1 MFEIQ
6 HQQFKSARYWFSRR
20 TQIDMSP
27 PYQRKGDLWKI
38 ADRQSLIDT
47 MINGYD
53 MPKLYLADF
62 TTLKSELNVAGMRYA
77 VIDGKQRLQAIFEFL
92 NNDLPLSENF
102 RLEENPDLKLAG
114 LYFRD
119 VSEIAF
125 EYAER
130 VEEFPM
136 PIVHVVTDEAA
147 KIRELFLRLNKGIV
161 LTGPEKRN
169 AMIGDVPQVIGELA
183 GHDFFE
189 QSTSYKDTR
198 GENLNNAAKILA
210 FELNN
215 EPTETKRVNL
225 DRVVMDFAADEKTL
239 EVAKLGA
246 LQALDKMAVV
256 FGKKDRLLRSA
267 GSIPAFYWF
276 IRSIEVE
283 RLRMVRPFLETLL
296 AEIDGR
302 SMPLVIEQ
310 LEIVEYKAAL
320 RNINDRTSHISR
332 VAILKASFLR
342 WLDIVGKS

>member
-1 MFEIQ
+1 
-6 HQQFKSARYWFSRR
+6 
-20 TQIDMSP
+20 
-27 PYQRKGDLWKI
+27 
-38 ADRQSLIDT
+38 
-47 MINGYD
+47 
-53 MPKLYLADF
+53 
-62 TTLKSELNVAGMRYA
+62 
-77 VIDGKQRLQAIFEFL
+77 
-92 NNDLPLSENF
+92 
-102 RLEENPDLKLAG
+102 G
-114 LYFRD
+114 LYFSD

-239 EVAKLGA
+239 
-246 LQALDKMAVV
+246 
-256 FGKKDRLLRSA
+256 
-267 GSIPAFYWF
+267 
-276 IRSIEVE
+276 
-283 RLRMVRPFLETLL
+283 
-296 AEIDGR
+296 
-302 SMPLVIEQ
+302 
-310 LEIVEYKAAL
+310 
-320 RNINDRTSHISR
+320 
-332 VAILKASFLR
+332 
-342 WLDIVGKS
+342 